1 MREYA
6 MNETSRDVVVVGGG
20 ISGLTAAWRLK
31 KAGVDVCLIESK
43 SQVGGCA
50 TTKQRDGFLLE
61 QGPFNVIVRHEAFE
75 ELLADMSDEINVVT
89 ASRAARARYIYH
101 HGRLHKVPTN
111 PVSLATTGL
120 LSLWARLR
128 LISGL
133 LYSRQA
139 KGEETIEQVV
149 TRRFGKEMADT
160 IVSAVI
166 AGIFAGD
173 IRKLSLKG
181 CFPTVHGVDA
191 EARSL
196 IGYGIRMALGG
207 KKERRKRRWRGLVS
221 IDEGLGGLTAA
232 LGRRLGADLL
242 EGCTVHSVGAA
253 GSEDG
258 GGYIVKYSGGK
269 DGAGSVRGR
278 RVVLAT
284 PVYRTAE
291 LIRPLAPGASGLLES
306 IESTSLVVLNLGFR
320 AADIGHPMQGYG
332 FLVPHNEPEFPLLG
346 VLWADSI
353 FPHHAPAGHRLIRV
367 FIGGARDPE
376 AVSQSD
382 DALLARSMDAIR
394 PLLQVRGEP
403 RLVDVCRWKNA
414 VPQNQVGHHERIGRV
429 RSVVGGLDGLTLIGN
444 YLEGVSLN
452 DCVRVASKVAE
463 GLAGE
468 VVPARRGDVGAGS
481 SVPAAAVGAE

>member
-1 MREYA
+1 

-31 KAGVDVCLIESK
+31 KAGVDVFLIESR
-43 SQVGGCA
+43 SQVGGC
-50 TTKQRDGFLLE
+50 TTTERRNGFLLE

-89 ASRAARARYIYH
+89 ASKAARARYIYRR
-101 HGRLHKVPTN
+101 GRLHKVPTN

-120 LSLWARLR
+120 LSPGARLR

-133 LYSRQA
+133 LYSPRGE
-139 KGEETIEQVV
+139 GEETIEQVA
-149 TRRFGKEMADT
+149 TRRFGKEVADT
-160 IVSAVI
+160 MVSAVI

-173 IRKLSLKG
+173 IRNLSLKG

-196 IGYGIRMALGG
+196 IGYGIRKAFSG
-207 KKERRKRRWRGLVS
+207 KKGRRKRRWRGLVS

-232 LGRRLGADLL
+232 IGRRLGADLL
-242 EGCTVHSVGAA
+242 DGCAVESMSAA
-253 GSEDG
+253 GGDDG
-258 GGYIVKYSGGK
+258 GGYIVKYSDGGN
-269 DGAGSVRGR
+269 GGGSVRGR
-278 RVVLAT
+278 RIVLAT
-284 PVYRTAE
+284 PAYRTAE
-291 LIRPLAPGASGLLES
+291 LIRPLAPEASGILDS

-320 AADIGHPMQGYG
+320 EEDIGHPMQGYG
-332 FLVPHNEPEFPLLG
+332 FLVPQNEPEFPLLG

-353 FPHHAPAGHRLIRV
+353 FPHHAPEGHRLIRV
-367 FIGGARDPE
+367 FVGGARDLE
-376 AVSQSD
+376 AVAQSD
-382 DALLARSMDAIR
+382 DALLARSMRAIR

-403 RLVDVCRWKNA
+403 RLVNVCRWKDA
-414 VPQNQVGHHERIGRV
+414 VPQNQVGHHERIERV
-429 RSVVGGLDGLTLIGN
+429 RAVVGGLDGLTLIGN

-452 DCVRVASKVAE
+452 DCVRVATKAAE

-468 VVPARRGDVGAGS
+468 VVPGWREDVGTGS
-481 SVPAAAVGAE
+481 SVPAAVGTE